1 MLDQPFAVFQ
11 GIRRGRR
18 AVCLAA
24 AGAALVAAAPAQA
37 SFPGRNGV
45 FAVPPVCCEDDT
57 SVFHTVDATG
67 FSGLVQTDP
76 VTFPSQ
82 IAWSADGTRV
92 AFDGP
97 ATSLGTGHALY
108 VQNADGTGLRQ
119 VGRGDL
125 LRYNPA
131 WSPDGTKL
139 VFVQDNGAAGSGD
152 VYTITTSGGSL
163 TRLTTSSGWD
173 GEPDWSP
180 DGTRIAYHCMES
192 SRDHI
197 CQTTPAGGSRTIT
210 TAGLKLTNVHN
221 PSWSPDGTSIAFGA
235 NDAGGHRAIYRMS
248 RTGGSLRLLRPGTD
262 VNVGSHGPAWSPDGT
277 KIAFELHTGG
287 GTFGIF
293 TIDAVDGSGETGI
306 AGTEDEMRF
315 DPSGWQPLG

>member
-1 MLDQPFAVFQ
+1 MLHQPCHVLR
-11 GIRRGRR
+11 GGPVRRI

-24 AGAALVAAAPAQA
+24 VVSALLAAAPAHA
-37 SFPGRNGV
+37 TFPGSNGA

-57 SVFHTVDATG
+57 SLFHLVDATG
-67 FSGLVQTDP
+67 FAGVVQTDP

-82 IAWSADGTRV
+82 ISWSPDGSPV

-108 VQNADGTGLRQ
+108 IENADGTGLRQ

-163 TRLTTSSGWD
+163 KRLTTSSGWD
-173 GEPDWSP
+173 GEP
-180 DGTRIAYHCMES
+180 
-192 SRDHI
+192 
-197 CQTTPAGGSRTIT
+197 
-210 TAGLKLTNVHN
+210 
-221 PSWSPDGTSIAFGA
+221 
-235 NDAGGHRAIYRMS
+235 
-248 RTGGSLRLLRPGTD
+248 
-262 VNVGSHGPAWSPDGT
+262 
-277 KIAFELHTGG
+277 
-287 GTFGIF
+287 
-293 TIDAVDGSGETGI
+293 
-306 AGTEDEMRF
+306 
-315 DPSGWQPLG
+315 